1 MNVNN
6 LKIGDIIITDVNE
19 MDGDQYPKVIVV
31 GSSPLIAVGQ
41 SASFFPVLKRNRRE
55 NYYIAANMTTIN
67 LGGENLN
74 GVVAVLS
81 TMEDAF
87 NFDVSHAFDIDVNE
101 DWVEKVKKKIA
112 IAFKKRNWVLTP
124 VEANPDGVEGVFE
137 QIEPLAT
144 SRFYITV
151 EHREDFDVESVLN
164 DVLNETD
171 DDDVHH
177 YTITNLD

>member
-19 MDGDQYPKVIVV
+19 VDGDQYPKIIVV

-41 SASFFPVLKRNRRE
+41 TVSFFPVLKRNLRE

-67 LGGENLN
+67 LSGENLDD
-74 GVVAVLS
+74 VVAVLS

-87 NFDVSHAFDIDVNE
+87 NFNVSDMFDVE
-101 DWVEKVKKKIA
+101 DDDEWVEKVNKKIA

-124 VEANPDGVEGVFE
+124 AAADEDNHEVEDL
-137 QIEPLAT
+137 IEEDPNVV
-144 SRFYITV
+144 SRFYV
-151 EHREDFDVESVLN
+151 VLKHNQDFNAEDVLN
-164 DVLNETD
+164 DWFGEDEDIAEYNV
-171 DDDVHH
+171 V
-177 YTITNLD
+177 NL